1 MLNITPIPAL
11 TDNYIWVLQQDQKA
25 IVFDPSEAQPVLQFL
40 AHKRLDLVAILLTHN
55 HHDHTDGVAGIRAVF
70 PDVPVY
76 GPEETNAFTTETV
89 RPEQRFTLLGLNI
102 DVIESAGHTAGHIS
116 YLVNRESLFC
126 GDSLFSGGCGRVFT
140 GDYQAQFDALQRFK
154 QLPDFVEVFPAHEYT
169 ESNLKFA
176 EAVMPPSCYLFEIQ
190 EQVAMLRA
198 KNRPSLPTTI
208 EKEKRINPFLQA
220 ETLDEFIRLRKQK
233 DQF

>member
-11 TDNYIWVLQQDQKA
+11 TDNYIWVLQKDQKA

-40 AHKRLDLVAILLTHN
+40 ADKRLDLAAILLTHN
-55 HHDHTDGVAGIRAVF
+55 HHDHTDGVAEIRAAF
-70 PDVPVY
+70 PYVPVY

-89 RPEQRFTLLGLNI
+89 RPEQRFELLGLNI

-116 YLVNRESLFC
+116 YLINREYLFC

-220 ETLDEFIRLRKQK
+220 ETLDEFIALRKQK
-233 DQF
+233 DSF

>member
-1 MLNITPIPAL
+1 MIKITPIPAL
-11 TDNYIWVLQQDQKA
+11 TDNYIWILQQDQNA
-25 IVFDPSEAQPVLQFL
+25 MVFDPSEAQPVLQFL
-40 AHKRLDLVAILLTHN
+40 AGKRLDLAAILLTHN
-55 HHDHTDGVAGIRAVF
+55 HHDHTGGVAEIRAAF

-76 GPEETNAFTTETV
+76 GPEETNALRTETV
-89 RPEQRFTLLGLNI
+89 QPEQRFELLGLNI
-102 DVIESAGHTAGHIS
+102 DVIESAGHTTGHIS
-116 YLVNRESLFC
+116 YLINREYLFC

-169 ESNLKFA
+169 QSNLKFA
-176 EAVMPPSCYLFEIQ
+176 EAVMPPSCYLLEIQ
-190 EQVAMLRA
+190 EQVDILRA
-198 KNRPSLPTTI
+198 NHRPSLPTTI

-220 ETLDEFIRLRKQK
+220 ETLDEFIALRKQK